1 MFENNTILGGR
12 HADVLDAHPD
22 TEESKAALVEEIKN
36 RARCVAGGLEKGGRE
51 REEDGP
57 TATCGLELQETSAET

>member
-1 MFENNTILGGR
+1 MFENNAILGGR

-36 RARCVAGGLEKGGRE
+36 RARCVAGGLEKGGW
-51 REEDGP
+51 EEAGA
-57 TATCGLELQETSAET
+57 TATCG

>member
-1 MFENNTILGGR
+1 M
-12 HADVLDAHPD
+12 LDAHPD

-51 REEDGP
+51 RGRRMEPLLRVG
-57 TATCGLELQETSAET
+57 